1 MKFGAHV
8 SVAGGIDK
16 APSRAYKIGCECFQI
31 FTRSPHGGNPPPLYK
46 NTVEAFLK
54 ECSAY
59 NFTDCYIHTPYFINL
74 ASKNRRIRLSS
85 ILLIE
90 GEMKRGSIIGA
101 KYVITHLGS
110 AKDVGKSL
118 GIKNV
123 VNGLKR
129 ILDASNNSTKLLIE
143 LSAGQG
149 EIIGDRFEEIAE
161 ILEKV
166 GNPDLGVCL
175 DTAHVFASGYDIRTE
190 EAVRKTLDEF
200 SFVIGLEKLKLLHGN
215 DSKVGLGERKDRHE
229 HIGKGK
235 IGIEGFRAIVNAP
248 RLRDID
254 LIIETPIDKVG
265 DDIRNLK
272 RLKGLRCLPHDLPTT
287 FSLCL
292 NEGRSQS
299 KKRYNN

>member
-8 SVAGGIDK
+8 SIAGGIDK
-16 APSRAYKIGCECFQI
+16 APSRAHRIGCECFQI
-31 FTRSPHGGNPPPLYK
+31 FTRSPHGGESLPLYK
-46 NTVEAFLK
+46 NTVKAFLK

-59 NFTDCYIHTPYFINL
+59 NFTDYYIHTPYFINL
-74 ASKNRRIRLSS
+74 ASKNRLIRLSS
-85 ILLIE
+85 ILLIKE
-90 GEMKRGSIIGA
+90 EMERGSTIGA
-101 KYVITHLGS
+101 KYVVTHLGS
-110 AKDVGKSL
+110 AKDVGESQ
-118 GIKNV
+118 GMKNV
-123 VNGLKR
+123 VDGLKR
-129 ILDASNNSTKLLIE
+129 ILDVCINSTKLLIE

-161 ILEKV
+161 ILDRV
-166 GNPDLGVCL
+166 GNRDLGVCF

-200 SFVIGLEKLKLLHGN
+200 SFVIGLERLKLLHGN

-248 RLRDID
+248 RLRNID
-254 LIIETPIDKVG
+254 LIIETPIDKVE

-272 RLKGLRCLPHDLPTT
+272 RLEGLRCLPPRSTNNV
-287 FSLCL
+287 FSTP
-292 NEGRSQS
+292 
-299 KKRYNN
+299 